1 MIQDT
6 LNERGKVYGSFDNNA
21 EIAQQL
27 KLIVRRNNGGLAP
40 AQRESL
46 EVIMQKVSRI
56 LTGDPCYKDNWH
68 DIAGYATLIENELK
82 ND

>member
-6 LNERGKVYGSFDNNA
+6 LKQRGEVYGSFDNNA

-27 KLIVRRNNGGLAP
+27 KIIIRRNDDKLSVS
-40 AQRESL
+40 QRESL

-56 LTGDPCYKDNWH
+56 LTGDPSYKDNWH
-68 DIAGYATLIENELK
+68 DIAGYATLIENEL
-82 ND
+82 

>member
-1 MIQDT
+1 MIQET
-6 LNERGKVYGSFDNNA
+6 LRQRGEVYGSFDNNA

-40 AQRESL
+40 AQREAL

-56 LTGDPCYKDNWH
+56 LTGDPSYKDNWH
-68 DIAGYATLIENELK
+68 DIAGYATLIENEL
-82 ND
+82 